1 MTRSLVESQFGA
13 NAAAYVTSAVHAAGE
28 SLALMVEMADP
39 QPGWT
44 GLDVATGAGHMALA
58 FAPRVGRMIASD
70 VTAEMLAE
78 TRALAARRGI
88 ANLETVQAP
97 ADRLPFADESLDL
110 VCCRLA
116 AHHFPEPAAFVS
128 EAARVLKPGGTFALV
143 DNVSPDAAIMPGLD
157 RAALRDAAV
166 VYNQFEKLRDPSHG
180 RALQTAE
187 WLELVGDAGLE
198 VAAWR
203 VLVKP
208 MEFGAWVERMQ
219 CAPATR
225 ARLASMLE
233 PAAPDGSDPGAG
245 TDLLPRFLMPRQDG
259 EGLWISL
266 RELVLA
272 ARKSGSS

>member
-1 MTRSLVESQFGA
+1 MFG
-13 NAAAYVTSAVHAAGE
+13 V
-28 SLALMVEMADP
+28 
-39 QPGWT
+39 
-44 GLDVATGAGHMALA
+44 GLRRPH
-58 FAPRVGRMIASD
+58 PE
-70 VTAEMLAE
+70 AEQS
-78 TRALAARRGI
+78 
-88 ANLETVQAP
+88 TV
-97 ADRLPFADESLDL
+97 
-110 VCCRLA
+110 
-116 AHHFPEPAAFVS
+116 HFPEPAAFVS